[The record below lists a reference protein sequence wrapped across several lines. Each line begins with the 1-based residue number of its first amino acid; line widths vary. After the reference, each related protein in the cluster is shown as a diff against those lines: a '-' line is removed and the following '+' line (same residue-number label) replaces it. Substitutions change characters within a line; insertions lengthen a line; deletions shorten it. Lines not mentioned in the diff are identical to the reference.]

1 MALTEFQ
8 RRVCRLIAEDRISG
22 GESYVA
28 GGVALNTLT
37 GAARMSRDIDLFHD
51 TRTALQSAWTAD
63 HARLEAAGLSVEVI
77 RERPSFVEARVWRGP
92 DEVLMQWAEDSAFRF
107 FPLVSHEELGL
118 TLHPFDLATNKV
130 LALVGRLEVRDWI
143 DVMTCHDRIQPLGY
157 LAWASS
163 GKDPGFSPAAILE
176 EAGRSVRYS
185 DDEVK
190 SLSFEGAPPDAA
202 ALSRTWHAMIPE
214 AREILQRLPHDRV
227 GTCILGE
234 NGDLFRGGTAELSE
248 ALSRGRIHFHPG
260 RIKGAYPALVRFQ

>member
-8 RRVCRLIAEDRISG
+8 RRVCRLIAKNRIDQ

-37 GAARMSRDIDLFHD
+37 GASRVSRDIDLFHD
-51 TRTALQSAWTAD
+51 TPTALQATWTAD
-63 HARLEAAGLSVEVI
+63 RTRLEAEGLSVQVI
-77 RERPSFVEARVWRGP
+77 RERPSFVEARVWRGQ
-92 DEVLMQWAEDSAFRF
+92 DDVLMQWAQDSAFRF

-143 DVMTCHDRIQPLGY
+143 DVITCHDRIQPLGY

-163 GKDPGFSPAAILE
+163 GKDPGFGPASILE
-176 EAGRSVRYS
+176 QAGRSTRYS
-185 DDEVK
+185 DDEVR

-202 ALSRTWHAMIPE
+202 ALSRAWHTMLRE
-214 AREILQRLPHDRV
+214 ARDILDRLPSDKV
-227 GTCILGE
+227 GTCVLAE
-234 NGDLFRGGTAELSE
+234 SGDLFRGGTAELAE
-248 ALSRGRIHFHPG
+248 ALSGGRIRFHPG
-260 RIKGAYPALVRFQ
+260 RIKGAYPALVRS